1 MLLQSTDY
9 QSIAKAF
16 FFSLVI
22 VRKIEQFSSM
32 LKSLRALSPTFKMN
46 HG

>member
-1 MLLQSTDY
+1 MLLQPIDF
-9 QSIAKAF
+9 QFVAKAF

-22 VRKIEQFSSM
+22 VGKIEQFFFM
-32 LKSLRALSPTFKMN
+32 LKSLRALSHTFKIY